1 MLFSAFHDDVTAHPS
16 GQKVLKFRISNCGS
30 DGLFLFLQPAQL
42 SSKESTLVWIAVNE
56 DGVSI
61 LDHHTMV
68 CEGKAGSTLL
78 KHLSYLP
85 CSGLRGLYWPWS
97 SSF

>member
-1 MLFSAFHDDVTAHPS
+1 M
-16 GQKVLKFRISNCGS
+16 
-30 DGLFLFLQPAQL
+30 
-42 SSKESTLVWIAVNE
+42 WIAVNE

-85 CSGLRGLYWPWS
+85 CSGLRGLNWPWS
-97 SSF
+97 LFLTSVPEMLSYSLDTTYRYQDLTLQIITTFGILPSW

>member
-1 MLFSAFHDDVTAHPS
+1 M
-16 GQKVLKFRISNCGS
+16 
-30 DGLFLFLQPAQL
+30 
-42 SSKESTLVWIAVNE
+42 WIAVNE

-85 CSGLRGLYWPWS
+85 CSGLKRPELAMVLLFLTSVPEMLSYSLDTTYRYQDLTLQIITTFGILPSW
-97 SSF
+97 